1 MNSSIQISKSTANL
15 YLWKMRVY
23 FPKWVLLSFF
33 ALLLSTGAKWSEDLF
48 EYSKNI
54 EIFSSVYKEVIESYV
69 DEIPP
74 AQLREAAIKSMLKT
88 LDPYTVFFSE
98 YQAEEA
104 MIERY
109 GEYGGVGCQVVER
122 DGLPMVSKIIKG
134 FGFDNAGIRL
144 GDKVFKVGKLE
155 LTDQPVDEMMQ
166 YFRGAP
172 NTKFEVTIIRGKDT
186 FQKEVTRTRVQSK
199 SVSHF
204 GFIDS
209 SHSGDF
215 KGIGYIKLDEF
226 GRNCSKEIESAL
238 NALLKSKQL
247 EGLILDLRNNGGG
260 LLNEAVNIVGF
271 FTEKNL
277 TVVNLI
283 GKKYKGPSNWKTS
296 QDPIAPE
303 LPLAVLVNNRSAS
316 ASEVVSGSLQD
327 LDRAVIIG
335 QNSFGKG
342 LVQNYQSLP
351 YRTQMKL
358 TTARYY
364 TPSGRCIQ
372 RLHYEEKDSKG
383 KAKILKNEE
392 KKSFKTKNGRIVFE
406 GGGIDPDV
414 ETDAFQGVSILGWL
428 KDQYVIFDWAN
439 LALQQFKNSMAN
451 DNEILNSF
459 IDYSKNQGFEH
470 AVNNINTIIASSGKD
485 SILLKEIG
493 NVQFSSE
500 SFDSKIKTAVNSNMD
515 IFLFE
520 LKKALL
526 IRIDDPKSN
535 QNLLKLDKE
544 ILLSSQ
550 LLHNPKRIKS
560 ILNP

>member
-1 MNSSIQISKSTANL
+1 
-15 YLWKMRVY
+15 MRVY

-54 EIFSSVYKEVIESYV
+54 EIFSSVYKEVIEAYV

-74 AQLREAAIKSMLKT
+74 AQLREAAVKNMLKS

-109 GEYGGVGCQVVER
+109 GEYGGVGCQVIER
-122 DGLPMVSKIIKG
+122 DGLPMVSQIIKG
-134 FGFDNAGIRL
+134 FGFYNAGIRL
-144 GDKVFKVGKLE
+144 GDRVYKVGKMD

-172 NTKFEVTIIRGKDT
+172 NSKFKVTVIRGNDT
-186 FQKEVTRTRVQSK
+186 LVKEVTRSRIESK

-209 SHSGDF
+209 NSTGDY

-226 GRNCSKEIESAL
+226 GRDCSKEIESAL
-238 NALLKSKQL
+238 NKLIESTKL

-271 FTEKNL
+271 FTEKDL

-283 GKKYKGPSNWKTS
+283 GKNYKGPSNWKTS
-296 QDPIAPE
+296 QNPIAPN

-342 LVQNYQSLP
+342 LVQNYQNLP

-372 RLHYEEKDSKG
+372 RLHYENKDASG
-383 KAKILKNEE
+383 KAKILKKEE
-392 KKSFKTKNGRIVFE
+392 KKSFKTKNGRTVYE

-414 ETDAFQGVSILGWL
+414 LTDVLQGASMLQWL
-428 KDQYVIFDWAN
+428 KDKYVIFDWAN
-439 LALQQFKNSMAN
+439 AASQQF
-451 DNEILNSF
+451 NERMPADDKIIKSF
-459 IDYSKNQGFEH
+459 VEYSQKEGFER
-470 AVNNINTIIASSGKD
+470 AQENIINIIKKSGKD
-485 SILLKEIG
+485 SVLLMNIG
-493 NVQFSSE
+493 KINLSS
-500 SFDSKIKTAVNSNMD
+500 STFIDKISSDLNSNKE

-520 LKKALL
+520 LKKELL
-526 IRIDDPKSN
+526 VRMEDPKSE
-535 QNLLKLDKE
+535 QSLLKLDKE
-544 ILLSSQ
+544 ILLGSQ
-550 LLHNPKRIKS
+550 LLHMPEKIKS